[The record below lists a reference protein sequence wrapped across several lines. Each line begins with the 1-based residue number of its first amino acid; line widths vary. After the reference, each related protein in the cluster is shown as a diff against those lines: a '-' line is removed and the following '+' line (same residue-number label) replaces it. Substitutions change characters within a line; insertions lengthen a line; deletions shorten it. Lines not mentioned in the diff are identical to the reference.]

1 MASDVPL
8 LPLQAQEEI
17 AALRREVMM
26 SKTAR
31 GPKSSVT
38 AQSILKRVEA
48 ERDEA
53 TADLHHMTTERDSLR
68 ERLKVR
74 EAAWSQVHWL
84 NMCVHCV
91 CLYPSYEDVI

>member
-1 MASDVPL
+1 
-8 LPLQAQEEI
+8 
-17 AALRREVMM
+17 M

-74 EAAWSQVHWL
+74 EVHWL